1 MLPTDE
7 YCAKQ
12 LHKAMKGA
20 GTTEDV
26 LVEILCSRPYD
37 EIQKIAASYETSNI
51 YFFVFNILL
60 QQSIKTKLKQC
71 TAPHSKRISRAILPD
86 RFNDYLLWLSR

>member
-1 MLPTDE
+1 VTDVPKSSPCPLLAFFKQDLIADLKSELGGNFENVIIGLMLPTEE

-20 GTTEDV
+20 GTNEDV

-37 EIQKIAASYETSNI
+37 EIVKIATAYETSNVYSI
-51 YFFVFNILL
+51 Y
-60 QQSIKTKLKQC
+60 
-71 TAPHSKRISRAILPD
+71 
-86 RFNDYLLWLSR
+86 

>member
-1 MLPTDE
+1 LAFFKQDLIADLKSELGGNFENVIIGLMLPTDE

-20 GTTEDV
+20 GTNEDV

-37 EIQKIAASYETSNI
+37 EIVKIAAAYETSKI
-51 YFFVFNILL
+51 YLNYSITSSYLTVELVF
-60 QQSIKTKLKQC
+60 S
-71 TAPHSKRISRAILPD
+71 
-86 RFNDYLLWLSR
+86 

>member
-20 GTTEDV
+20 GTNEDV

-37 EIQKIAASYETSNI
+37 EIVKIAAAYETSKI
-51 YFFVFNILL
+51 YLNYSITSSYLTVELVF
-60 QQSIKTKLKQC
+60 S
-71 TAPHSKRISRAILPD
+71 
-86 RFNDYLLWLSR
+86 

>member
-1 MLPTDE
+1 MPTGMNKIKLSFDCVITYYAIMMPTDE

-20 GTTEDV
+20 GTDENI

-37 EIQKIAASYETSNI
+37 EIQKIAAAYETSNI
-51 YFFVFNILL
+51 
-60 QQSIKTKLKQC
+60 
-71 TAPHSKRISRAILPD
+71 PHPCRVCITDDKC
-86 RFNDYLLWLSR
+86 